1 MRGMRVVYNQ
11 GQILVFEIQ
20 ECTGAKLDRLICNID
35 DDKQGLKILNILQ
48 EKYGFL
54 TNVKFVINGEEQKP
68 QPDKKF
74 LDY

>member
-1 MRGMRVVYNQ
+1 MKGMKVVYGH
-11 GQILVFEIQ
+11 GQLLVFEIQ
-20 ECTGAKLDRLICNID
+20 ECTGAKLDRLICNIND
-35 DDKQGLKILNILQ
+35 EKQGLKILNILQ

-54 TNVKFVINGEEQKP
+54 ENVKFVVNGEAIKS